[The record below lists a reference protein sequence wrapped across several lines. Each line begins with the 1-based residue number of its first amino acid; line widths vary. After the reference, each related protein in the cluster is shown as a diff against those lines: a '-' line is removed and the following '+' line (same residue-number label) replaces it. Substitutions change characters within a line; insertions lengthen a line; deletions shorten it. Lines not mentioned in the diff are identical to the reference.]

1 MYRIVWE
8 DSEIFDDQ
16 MIDVDDMHLLSPKLV
31 MEVDQAGSLE
41 FTVPPSNWIYDQV
54 EQGLLYRV
62 LVSVVDD
69 EYNEIWTGRVMSV
82 DLDFNNCKV
91 VYCEGAL
98 AWLNDCYPAYQNF
111 INGGSITGT
120 NPGRQN
126 AFWLLNSLL
135 GQYNT
140 YRDKWS
146 NPASTVDKV
155 ESRYEITTRYA
166 CVTAE
171 TDASSENQNV
181 ALWSPTESVYDQVM
195 NLKDTWG
202 GYMIALWHDDPE
214 NPSVEIQWW
223 KDMWKDQTEQQAHAN
238 AAEAVFGENLLD
250 MVKTRSMDEVVTYLH
265 PIGATIETEYAQNKY
280 MDENPSHMDGIT
292 YYEGWW
298 IDDNGD
304 FVRLADNYP
313 NRTRYVTSQTL
324 DAGTAANK
332 ALRYYYSG
340 RIKGNY
346 AKWAV
351 LDKHR
356 VPIIVEKSGAKKE
369 KDDHGVWQ
377 DTVATSDLD
386 EVTIPKEGRYLR
398 FAWYKDP
405 DNKDEDDHEINYQEY
420 SFIHTEERDTEPLDD
435 VVNIGS
441 VNNGNPYLILHP
453 GQTAQY
459 GGAWIEKTVEWP
471 DINVPQG
478 LLSVANDYCAEVAF
492 EEISYEVRYIDMGF
506 VNKYAIPDTWMSPRL
521 LDCVHVVSPPHN
533 VDTYMYIT
541 RIEIPFDDI
550 ANISITLGK
559 PVNKNLTDVIRNN
572 K

>member
-16 MIDVDDMHLLSPKLV
+16 MIDADDMHLISPKLV

-41 FTVPPSNWIYDQV
+41 FTVPPTHWVYDSID
-54 EQGLLYRV
+54 QGLLDRV
-62 LVSVVDD
+62 IVSVVDD
-69 EYNEIWTGRVMSV
+69 EYNDIWNGRVMSV

-98 AWLNDCYPAYQNF
+98 SWLNDCYPAYQSF
-111 INGGSITGT
+111 ANGGIIGGSA
-120 NPGRQN
+120 PGRTN
-126 AFWLLNSLL
+126 AYWLLNNLL
-135 GQYNT
+135 GCYNA
-140 YRDKWS
+140 YRNTQS
-146 NPASTVDKV
+146 SLSEDKV
-155 ESRYEITTRYA
+155 ESRYNIQTKYSY
-166 CVTAE
+166 VTAE

-181 ALWSPTESVYDQVM
+181 ALWSPTESVYDQLM
-195 NLKDTWG
+195 SLKDSWG
-202 GYMIALWHDDPE
+202 GYMITVWNADD
-214 NPSVEIQWW
+214 SSIMIQWW

-265 PIGATIETEYAQNKY
+265 PIGASVETQYAQEKY
-280 MDENPSHMDGIT
+280 MDENPSHMSGIT
-292 YYEGWW
+292 YYPGWR
-298 IDDNGD
+298 IDDNGN
-304 FVRLADNYP
+304 FVELADNYP

-351 LDKHR
+351 LDRHR

-377 DTVATSDLD
+377 DTVASSDL
-386 EVTIPKEGRYLR
+386 EEITIPKEGRFLR
-398 FAWYKDP
+398 FAWYEDP
-405 DNKDEDDHEINYQEY
+405 DNKDEDDHEIPFADY
-420 SFIHTEERDTEPLDD
+420 SFIHTEQRDTEPLEDI
-435 VVNIGS
+435 VTIAS
-441 VNNGNPYLILHP
+441 VNNGSPYLIIHP
-453 GQTAQY
+453 GQSSQY
-459 GGAWIEKTVEWP
+459 GSGAWIEKTVEWP

-478 LLSVANDYCAEVAF
+478 LLSVANDYYAEVAF
-492 EEISYEVRYIDMGF
+492 EEISYEVKYIDMGF
-506 VNKYAIPDTWMSPRL
+506 VDKYSIPDTWTSPRL
-521 LDCVHVVSPPHN
+521 LGCVHVISEPHN

-541 RIEIPFDDI
+541 RIEIPFDNI

-559 PVNKNLTDVIRNN
+559 PINKNLTDVIRNN

>member
-16 MIDVDDMHLLSPKLV
+16 LIDADDMHLISPKLV

-41 FTVPPSNWIYDQV
+41 FTVPPTHWVYDSID
-54 EQGLLYRV
+54 QGLLDRV
-62 LVSVVDD
+62 IVSVVDD
-69 EYNEIWTGRVMSV
+69 EYNDIWNGRVMSV

-98 AWLNDCYPAYQNF
+98 SWLNDCYPAYQSF
-111 INGGSITGT
+111 VNGGIIGG
-120 NPGRQN
+120 NAPGRTN
-126 AFWLLNSLL
+126 AYWLLNNLL
-135 GQYNT
+135 GCYNT
-140 YRDKWS
+140 YRNTQS
-146 NPASTVDKV
+146 SLAEDKV
-155 ESRYEITTRYA
+155 ESRYTIQTKYSY
-166 CVTAE
+166 VTAE

-181 ALWSPTESVYDQVM
+181 ALWSPTESVYDQLM
-195 NLKDTWG
+195 SLKDTWG
-202 GYMIALWHDDPE
+202 GYMITVWNSDD
-214 NPSVEIQWW
+214 SSIMIQWW
-223 KDMWKDQTEQQAHAN
+223 KDMWKDKTEQQAHAN

-265 PIGATIETEYAQNKY
+265 PIGASVETQYAQEKY
-280 MDENPSHMDGIT
+280 MDENPSHMSGIT
-292 YYEGWW
+292 YYPGWW
-298 IDDNGD
+298 IDDNGN
-304 FVRLADNYP
+304 FVELANDYP

-351 LDKHR
+351 LDRHR

-369 KDDHGVWQ
+369 KDDHGNWQ
-377 DTVATSDLD
+377 DTIASSDLD
-386 EVTIPKEGRYLR
+386 EITIPKEGRFLR
-398 FAWYKDP
+398 FAWYEDP
-405 DNKDEDDHEINYQEY
+405 DYKDEDDHTIPFADY
-420 SFIHTEERDTEPLDD
+420 SFIHTEQRDTEPLED
-435 VVNIGS
+435 VVTIAS
-441 VNNGNPYLILHP
+441 VNNGSPYLIIHP
-453 GQTAQY
+453 GQSSQY
-459 GGAWIEKTVEWP
+459 GSGAWIEKTVEWP

-478 LLSVANDYCAEVAF
+478 LLSVANDYYAEVAF
-492 EEISYEVRYIDMGF
+492 EEISYEIKYIDMGF
-506 VNKYAIPDTWMSPRL
+506 VDKYSIPDTWTSPRL
-521 LDCVHVVSPPHN
+521 LGCVHVISEPHN

-541 RIEIPFDDI
+541 RIEIPFDNI